1 MKNVLTVLLLTY
13 NHAPWIERCIK
24 SVLEQKTDFPFQI
37 WIADDASTDG
47 TSDIVRKY
55 AALDSRITP
64 FIQKENTKGTH
75 FLDRLAAVDTEF
87 FTVIEGDDFWCDS
100 EKLQLQVDALKR
112 HPNCSMCTCNTM
124 VYEKGVPKKPLKRP
138 LRFGRKEKEFG
149 FWHAFYTHT
158 ASRVY
163 RSALFPLNDKEKMSF
178 IAWDDAMRFYAL
190 DKGKMIYLNRI
201 MSVYNM
207 TGSGAF
213 SSMSLEER
221 AISAMQANLRLD
233 RFFNGKYSKYF
244 HKHYPYPR
252 EKYLFKLTLPYSRTG
267 RIQFA
272 VKKYKTEN

>member
-75 FLDRLAAVDTEF
+75 FLDRLAAVD
-87 FTVIEGDDFWCDS
+87 
-100 EKLQLQVDALKR
+100 
-112 HPNCSMCTCNTM
+112 
-124 VYEKGVPKKPLKRP
+124 EKGVPKKPLKRP
-138 LRFGRKEKEFG
+138 LRFGRKEKEFD